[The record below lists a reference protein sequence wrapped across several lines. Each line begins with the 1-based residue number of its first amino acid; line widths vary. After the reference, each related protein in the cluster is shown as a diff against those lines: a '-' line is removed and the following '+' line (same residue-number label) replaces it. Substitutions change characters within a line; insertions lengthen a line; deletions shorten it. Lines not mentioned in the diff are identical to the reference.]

1 MTRDVHLNV
10 LLPKNR
16 NHPGRLRIEV
26 SGIPKAEFPILGRGS
41 TKVGKK
47 PTGNPSLN
55 PYLYAGNTPTGTY
68 TSQGLED
75 TSHWEQSSYGPW
87 GAVQLRAV
95 SGDALVA
102 EKLGRTGL
110 LIHGGAPGRFEG
122 FRSTLGCL
130 RLSNDDMFRLRNFLL
145 EAAEDPQAR
154 ACTEISVT
162 VTVRDW

>member
-26 SGIPKAEFPILGRGS
+26 SGVPKAEFPILGRGS

-68 TSQGLED
+68 TSQGLGD

-102 EKLGRTGL
+102 EKLG
-110 LIHGGAPGRFEG
+110 AQD
-122 FRSTLGCL
+122 S
-130 RLSNDDMFRLRNFLL
+130 
-145 EAAEDPQAR
+145 
-154 ACTEISVT
+154 
-162 VTVRDW
+162 